1 VITKL
6 LLVLLLLTTTLTSA
20 QSTQQ
25 QSTLEQI
32 RARGSLSCGVNGT
45 GQAGFTN
52 LAPDGS
58 FSGFDIDFCKAIA
71 AAIFADATKV
81 SFRALSAQE
90 RFSALQSGEVDVLIR
105 NATWTSN
112 RDIKLALD
120 FAPTTFYDGQGFM
133 TRGDANISTLADLQ
147 NKTICVQ
154 VDTEMELN
162 LEAVMR
168 ANGLT
173 YTPLTFNEFFQVIA
187 AYERGEC
194 AAWTMDKSI
203 LLVERLKLQQPA
215 EHVILAD
222 TISKEP
228 LGPIVRQGDSA
239 WADTVRWVIFAT
251 FIAEEY
257 GLTSVNVEQQF
268 VENQDP
274 KVQRFLGYIPEDVEA
289 FGLERKAFFN
299 VIKQVGNYAEI
310 YARHFGEG
318 TATAVPRGLNA
329 SYKDGGLLYA
339 PPLR

>member
-1 VITKL
+1 MRKL
-6 LLVLLLLTTTLTSA
+6 LLFFVLLTTLTDVLA
-20 QSTQQ
+20 
-25 QSTLEQI
+25 QSTLERI
-32 RARGSLSCGVNGT
+32 RARGSLSCGINGT

-52 LAPDGS
+52 IAPDGS

-71 AAIFADATKV
+71 AAVLGDANKV
-81 SFRALSAQE
+81 GFRALSAQE
-90 RFSALQSGEVDVLIR
+90 RFTALQSGEVDVLIR

-133 TRGDANISTLADLQ
+133 TRRNANINSLEDLQ
-147 NKTICVQ
+147 GKTICVQ
-154 VDTEMELN
+154 VDTEPELN
-162 LEAVMR
+162 LEAVMQ

-187 AYERGEC
+187 AYEKGEC
-194 AAWTMDKSI
+194 AAWTIDKSV

-215 EHVILAD
+215 EHLILAD

-228 LGPIVRQGDSA
+228 LGPVVRQDDRQWFDIVR
-239 WADTVRWVIFAT
+239 WIIFAT

-257 GLTSVNVEQQF
+257 SLTSANVEQQF

-274 KVQRFLGYIPEDVEA
+274 KIQRFLGYIPEDVEA

-299 VIKQVGNYAEI
+299 VIQQVGSYAEI
-310 YARHFGEG
+310 YERNFGEG
-318 TATAVPRGLNA
+318 TATAVPRGLNG

>member
-1 VITKL
+1 MLKL
-6 LLVLLLLTTTLTSA
+6 LLLLSFFTLS
-20 QSTQQ
+20 STLA
-25 QSTLEQI
+25 QSTLERI
-32 RARGSLSCGVNGT
+32 RARGSLSCGINGT

-52 LAPDGS
+52 IAPDGS

-71 AAIFADATKV
+71 AAVLGDANKV
-81 SFRALSAQE
+81 GFRALSAQE
-90 RFSALQSGEVDVLIR
+90 RFTALQSGEVDVLIR

-133 TRGDANISTLADLQ
+133 TRKNENITTLADLQ
-147 NKTICVQ
+147 GKTICVQ
-154 VDTEMELN
+154 VDTELELN
-162 LEAVMR
+162 LEDELR
-168 ANGLT
+168 SRNIS
-173 YTPLTFNEFFQVIA
+173 YTPLTFGEFFQVIA

-194 AAWTMDKSI
+194 AAWTIDKSV
-203 LLVERLKLQQPA
+203 LLVEKLKLQQPA

-228 LGPIVRQGDSA
+228 LGPVVRQDDRQWFDIVR
-239 WADTVRWVIFAT
+239 WIIFAT

-257 GLTSVNVEQQF
+257 GLTSANVEQQF

-274 KVQRFLGYIPEDVEA
+274 KIQRFLGYIPEDVEA

-299 VIKQVGNYAEI
+299 VIQQVGSYAEI

-329 SYKDGGLLYA
+329 SYKEGGLLYA